1 MRLRLTAG
9 CSSYA
14 IIYPSTLS
22 SKQHIA
28 CIDGNPC
35 EYGRKDCRSIC
46 LAGPSLPRFVGVFRR
61 RNLPRSKSPHPIPDD
76 ARDLGLQSLIFFIWR
91 IVLESSFIAS
101 AFALASAVFFA
112 KVESKFVI
120 ANVIRWMAV
129 SLSLK
134 MCILQSRMTLMTS
147 LTKDDWFCSGSYRA
161 LLGNDAIIDCDSSI
175 PVRIRQVIGDG
186 SCLFQAIA
194 SGVLFDKTTPKF
206 NAKKEHDEDN
216 SFAHPSTSEVIR
228 YSLALRALAVETLK
242 DGIANNTSMVL
253 QHGETT
259 SVLSLVSKAAIEYGM
274 TSNEYLSEMQ
284 QENVWGGGPEIVALA
299 NCLMR
304 RIVLLETSHYFSDE
318 NVIYLKE
325 IARFGSHTTSNPIYI
340 LSANQRFPME
350 NKKSKNNHFLAVF
363 PSRPLDGLGSRD

>member
-14 IIYPSTLS
+14 IIYPSTLPS
-22 SKQHIA
+22 TQHIA
-28 CIDGNPC
+28 CIDANPC
-35 EYGRKDCRSIC
+35 EYGWKDCRTKC
-46 LAGPSLPRFVGVFRR
+46 LVGPSLPRFVGIFRR
-61 RNLPRSKSPHPIPDD
+61 RNLPRSKSPPPIPDD
-76 ARDLGLQSLIFFIWR
+76 ARDLRLRSLIFFIWR

-101 AFALASAVFFA
+101 AFALASTIFFA

-134 MCILQSRMTLMTS
+134 MCILQSRLTLMTS

-161 LLGNDAIIDCDSSI
+161 LLGNDADLDCGSSI

-194 SGVLFDKTTPKF
+194 AGVLFDETTPNF
-206 NAKKEHDEDN
+206 NTNQEHDEDN

-228 YSLALRALAVETLK
+228 YASTLRALAVETLK
-242 DGIANNTSMVL
+242 DGIADNTSMVL
-253 QHGETT
+253 QNGETI
-259 SVLSLVSKAAIEYGM
+259 SVLSLVSKSAIKYDM
-274 TSNEYLSEMQ
+274 TSTEYLSEMR
-284 QENVWGGGPEIVALA
+284 QENVWGGGAEIVALA

-304 RIVLLETSHYFSDE
+304 RIVLFETSHDFSDE

-325 IARFGSHTTSNPIYI
+325 IARFGPHTTSNPIYI

-350 NKKSKNNHFLAVF
+350 NGKSKNNHFLAVF
-363 PSRPLDGLGSRD
+363 PSRPL